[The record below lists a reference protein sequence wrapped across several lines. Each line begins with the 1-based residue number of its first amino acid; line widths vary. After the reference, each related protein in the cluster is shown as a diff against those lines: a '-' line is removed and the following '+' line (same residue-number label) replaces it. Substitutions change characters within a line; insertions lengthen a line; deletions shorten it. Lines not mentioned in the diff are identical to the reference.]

1 MYATV
6 YCLVTNRSG
15 VVKVCGL
22 PLEKIKA
29 NSNIVEI
36 VTTANDLAKQAYLRK
51 KYGKGFKQLLLTNQ
65 PRECLPETVLTTNIL
80 QPNLSQTQ
88 SRLEK
93 FKRKLHHTKFIEYLV
108 IGMLMYH
115 CFTFLTDLY

>member
-36 VTTANDLAKQAYLRK
+36 VTNLLLNWLNSTTANDLAKQAYLRK

-88 SRLEK
+88 SRPEK
-93 FKRKLHHTKFIEYLV
+93 F
-108 IGMLMYH
+108 
-115 CFTFLTDLY
+115 